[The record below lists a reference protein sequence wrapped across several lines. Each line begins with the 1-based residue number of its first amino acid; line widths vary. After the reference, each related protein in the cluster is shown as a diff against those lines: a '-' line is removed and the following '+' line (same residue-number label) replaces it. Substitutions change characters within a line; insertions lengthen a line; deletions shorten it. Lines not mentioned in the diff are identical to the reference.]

1 MNKKEIRQNGK
12 KKKRKQ
18 LFAIKKEMQSVVLCV
33 KKCGQ
38 DLCMVKYIEINLS
51 QTTLKV
57 TVDS

>member
-1 MNKKEIRQNGK
+1 ME